1 MLIHITGASG
11 CGSSTLAEALA
22 TRLGA
27 THLDTDDFFWLPSD
41 PPFRHR
47 RPADE
52 RRSSL
57 LGALRSGGG
66 DAVVS
71 GAVSAWGDEIEN
83 AFDLIVFLYVE
94 TEIRL
99 ARLRERELR
108 RFGRVDPD
116 FMTWAAQYDEGPPEG
131 RSLANQKAWL
141 GARTCPVLTLEGNLS
156 TQERLERIHVWMAAN
171 PTQGG
176 AV

>member
-11 CGSSTLAEALA
+11 SGTSTAGEALA
-22 TRLGA
+22 ARLGVA
-27 THLDTDDFFWLPSD
+27 HLDTDDFFWLPTD
-41 PPFRHR
+41 PPFRHK

-57 LGALRSGGG
+57 LDALRSGG

-71 GAVSAWGDEIEN
+71 GAVNGWGDEIEN

-94 TEIRL
+94 TDIRL

-108 RFGRVDPD
+108 RFGKVNPD

-131 RSLANQKAWL
+131 RGLAKQKAWL
-141 GARTCPVLTLEGNLS
+141 GARACPVLVLEGDLS
-156 TQERLERIHVWMAAN
+156 THERLERIYSWMAAN
-171 PTQGG
+171 PR
-176 AV
+176 